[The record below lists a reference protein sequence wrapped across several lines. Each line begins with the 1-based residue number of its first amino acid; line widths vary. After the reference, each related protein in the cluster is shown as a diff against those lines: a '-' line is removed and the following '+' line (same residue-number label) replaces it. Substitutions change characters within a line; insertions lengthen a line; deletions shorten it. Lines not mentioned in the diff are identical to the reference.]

1 MTPSVAIIAPGSMGA
16 GIGQRLTEHK
26 VTVLTSLAGR
36 TEASAKRA
44 REAGMQPVEDRALAE
59 ADFLLSIV
67 PPGDA
72 VALARRLAP
81 RLTAKAGQHEHQDLC
96 FWPVGQRLR
105 QTQWLRVDRARARRA
120 VYCGLG
126 VEDVLRR
133 HHQGLYCARYRHD
146 ARGNARWLG
155 RGAQG
160 RAGRQPAGPA
170 ALSFEPGAIHVF
182 QGLPLGG

>member
-1 MTPSVAIIAPGSMGA
+1 MTSSVAIIAPGSMGA

-72 VALARRLAP
+72 VALGGSMFGAN
-81 RLTAKAGQHEHQDLC
+81 TS
-96 FWPVGQRLR
+96 VGYLK
-105 QTQWLRVDRARARRA
+105 RA
-120 VYCGLG
+120 VDYRSVLG
-126 VEDVLRR
+126 EIIRD
-133 HHQGLYCARYRHD
+133 H
-146 ARGNARWLG
+146 LG
-155 RGAQG
+155 ATQEQLNRII
-160 RAGRQPAGPA
+160 
-170 ALSFEPGAIHVF
+170 PGYANEATEHLKSGTNVGTTPII
-182 QGLPLGG
+182 GELGII